1 MQPTQPP
8 PTPPSPPPGH
18 CHHHHAESWLDIDSV
33 CRFDTRSPT
42 LLVPNSQSK
51 LNLTSLTT
59 HLPISLSLKNQ
70 GSVARDHLASE
81 RTFLAY
87 VRTSLAIASTG
98 VGMSFSV
105 CRFMASP
112 LLALV
117 QLFTLSTANING
129 AAQQLQMYARPL
141 GSMTIILGIGVLIL
155 GAFVQLDERRTSD
168 NVHRYI
174 PILFHSNRTRQRSV
188 PSRPRYRSSRLCFDG
203 YARHRRVCYSPSR

>member
-98 VGMSFSV
+98 VGTSFSV
-105 CRFMASP
+105 CLFIASP
-112 LLALV
+112 
-117 QLFTLSTANING
+117 
-129 AAQQLQMYARPL
+129 
-141 GSMTIILGIGVLIL
+141 
-155 GAFVQLDERRTSD
+155 
-168 NVHRYI
+168 
-174 PILFHSNRTRQRSV
+174 
-188 PSRPRYRSSRLCFDG
+188 PSSSRSAVYTLNREYKRCSPTTPNVCTSSWINDNHT
-203 YARHRRVCYSPSR
+203 RDRRSHPRCVCTT